1 MPGMQ
6 ISVIIK
12 RQEVFNNDLKKEK
25 HKKRYTKN
33 VRHILEMSI
42 QLNLIYILI
51 KDFEIY
57 ENMFCTLI
65 GTVNLVDFSRARV
78 EKKFLTLPL
87 PLKL

>member
-33 VRHILEMSI
+33 VRHILETSI
-42 QLNLIYILI
+42 QLNLINFPRFI
-51 KDFEIY
+51 F
-57 ENMFCTLI
+57 
-65 GTVNLVDFSRARV
+65 
-78 EKKFLTLPL
+78 
-87 PLKL
+87 